1 MRQRRKREIGV
12 TTKLT
17 GEEFL
22 LLEDLALR
30 EGKSRYQ
37 MMHDI
42 IVERLERE
50 MGEID
55 YGIPSDWL
63 PEPHERRR
71 RREPTSIE
79 LQLNF
84 SFV

>member
-1 MRQRRKREIGV
+1 MKQRGRKFSV

-30 EGKSRYQ
+30 EGKSRFQ
-37 MMHDI
+37 MVHDI
-42 IVERLERE
+42 LMDRLESE
-50 MGEID
+50 FGEID

-63 PEPHERRR
+63 PDSRPRRT
-71 RREPTSIE
+71 RRERPTSIE
-79 LQLNF
+79 LQL
-84 SFV
+84 SFTF

>member
-1 MRQRRKREIGV
+1 MKRRRKREIAV

-42 IVERLERE
+42 IVERLESE

-63 PEPHERRR
+63 PESRPRRA

-79 LQLNF
+79 LHL
-84 SFV
+84 SFTF

>member
-1 MRQRRKREIGV
+1 MRQRGRKFSV

-30 EGKSRYQ
+30 EGKSRFQ
-37 MMHDI
+37 MVHDI
-42 IVERLERE
+42 LMDKLESE
-50 MGEID
+50 FGEID

-63 PEPHERRR
+63 PESRPRRT

-84 SFV
+84 IF